1 MKKPASALPGMPV
14 SLYESPAAMTRNQAL
29 QRVHGMALP
38 VALAQAVPG
47 QRPDAPAHQLV
58 VVGLVARGARELLD
72 PGFSRD
78 GHPDLGDEN
87 PFQAEAD
94 NVHAADATLAASSI
108 LIRTMNR
115 FLAGALAAALSLPLA
130 ALAQAWPAA
139 KPVRM
144 VIPFPAGGATDI
156 IGRTIAQKLSTA
168 LGQQVVVD
176 NKPGAGGTIGAD
188 LVAKG
193 APDGYT
199 ILMATSSTHSIG
211 PALNPKMPYDAVKDF
226 AAVGHIANAP
236 SVLVVGRDFPA
247 ATAKDM
253 IALIKQNP
261 GKYNFGSSGIG
272 TYPHL
277 AAEMLK
283 WRAGGLF
290 VVHIPY
296 RGTGLVITDLVA
308 GQIAFLMDSVV
319 SAQPHIKDG
328 RVRPLAVSGTKRS
341 TALPNVPTFAE
352 AGVPGMDFNNWF
364 GVFAPAGTPPDIVQ
378 RLNRELNAVLRSPD
392 VIERLE
398 RVGADPAGGT
408 PEQFAKVY
416 RDEAENWK
424 AVIQRAGIKAD

>member
-1 MKKPASALPGMPV
+1 
-14 SLYESPAAMTRNQAL
+14 
-29 QRVHGMALP
+29 
-38 VALAQAVPG
+38 
-47 QRPDAPAHQLV
+47 
-58 VVGLVARGARELLD
+58 
-72 PGFSRD
+72 
-78 GHPDLGDEN
+78 
-87 PFQAEAD
+87 
-94 NVHAADATLAASSI
+94 
-108 LIRTMNR
+108 MNR
-115 FLAGALAAALSLPLA
+115 ILACTLAAALSLPLA

-139 KPVRM
+139 KPMRM

-168 LGQQVVVD
+168 LGQQVLVD

-188 LVAKG
+188 LVAKA

-253 IALIKQNP
+253 ISLIKQNP

-341 TALPNVPTFAE
+341 TALPNVPTFSE

-364 GVFAPAGTPPDIVQ
+364 GVFAPAGTPADIVQ
-378 RLNRELNAVLRSPD
+378 RLNRELNAVLRASD

-416 RDEAENWK
+416 RDEAENGK
-424 AVIQRAGIKAD
+424 VVIQRAGIKAD